1 MNLKRN
7 RIKEMSIFIDTSA
20 FIALIESND
29 EFHLAAANLFK
40 EAVESDEKLFTS
52 NYVLLET
59 IFLLQREIGLP
70 AVNDF
75 RKLML
80 PLVIVIWIDEKINN
94 DCLNNLIAAEK
105 RKISLTDY
113 SSFYILDSF
122 KIERVFTFDKHFK
135 EKGYQILE

>member
-1 MNLKRN
+1 
-7 RIKEMSIFIDTSA
+7 MSIFIDTSA
-20 FIALIESND
+20 FIAIIESDD
-29 EFHLAAANLFK
+29 EFHPDAANLFE
-40 EAVESDEKLFTS
+40 EAAASDEKLFTS

-80 PLVIVIWIDEKINN
+80 PLVIVIWVDEKINN

-122 KIERVFTFDKHFK
+122 KIGSVFTFDKHFK

>member
-1 MNLKRN
+1 MG
-7 RIKEMSIFIDTSA
+7 IFIDTSA
-20 FIALIESND
+20 FIALIESDD
-29 EFHLAAANLFK
+29 EFHSAAANLFK
-40 EAVESDEKLFTS
+40 EVVESNEKFFTS

-59 IFLLQREIGLP
+59 IFLLQRELGLS

-75 RKLML
+75 RKFML
-80 PLVIVIWIDEKINN
+80 PLVNIIWVDEKINN

-122 KIERVFTFDKHFK
+122 KIGRVFTFDKHFK

>member
-1 MNLKRN
+1 
-7 RIKEMSIFIDTSA
+7 MSIFVDTCA
-20 FIALIESND
+20 FIALINHDD
-29 EFHLAAANLFK
+29 EFHYRSSDLFIK
-40 EAVESDEKLFTS
+40 ATEADEKFFTS

-80 PLVIVIWIDEKINN
+80 PLVIVIWVDEKINN

-113 SSFYILDSF
+113 SSFYILDSL
-122 KIERVFTFDKHFK
+122 KIGRVFTFDKHFK

>member
-1 MNLKRN
+1 
-7 RIKEMSIFIDTSA
+7 MSIFIDTSA
-20 FIALIESND
+20 FIALMDSAD
-29 EFHLAAANLFK
+29 EFHSAAANLFK
-40 EAVESDEKLFTS
+40 EVVESDEKFLTS

-59 IFLLQREIGLP
+59 IFLLQREIGIT

-75 RKLML
+75 RKHML
-80 PLVIVIWIDEKINN
+80 PLVIVIWVDEKINN

-122 KIERVFTFDKHFK
+122 KIGRVFTFDKHFK
-135 EKGYQILE
+135 EKCYQILE

>member
-1 MNLKRN
+1 
-7 RIKEMSIFIDTSA
+7 MSVFIDTSA
-20 FIALIESND
+20 FIALIDSSD
-29 EFHLAAANLFK
+29 EFHSAAANLFK
-40 EAVESDEKLFTS
+40 DTVESDEKFFTS

-75 RKLML
+75 RKFML
-80 PLVIVIWIDEKINN
+80 PLVNIIWIDEKINN

-122 KIERVFTFDKHFK
+122 KIGSVFTFDKHFK
-135 EKGYQILE
+135 EKGYQILK

>member
-1 MNLKRN
+1 
-7 RIKEMSIFIDTSA
+7 MSIFIDTSA
-20 FIALIESND
+20 FIALIESDD
-29 EFHLAAANLFK
+29 EFHAAAANLFK

-80 PLVIVIWIDEKINN
+80 PLIIVIWVDEKINN

-122 KIERVFTFDKHFK
+122 KIDRVFTFDKHFK